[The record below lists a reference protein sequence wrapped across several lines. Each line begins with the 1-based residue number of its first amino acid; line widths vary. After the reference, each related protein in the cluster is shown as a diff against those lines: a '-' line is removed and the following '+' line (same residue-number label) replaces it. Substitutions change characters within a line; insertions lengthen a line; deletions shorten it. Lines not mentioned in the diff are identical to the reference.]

1 MVTVFGNGILQ
12 ENGEVDHAKLREIVF
27 PDTTKHKQ
35 QALSRKGTTYVK
47 MAKSSKDYELAIEAF
62 NKALTEHW
70 NPDTLQKLNAQQSKQ
85 KKNLGSRSI
94 MIQQ

>member
-1 MVTVFGNGILQ
+1 
-12 ENGEVDHAKLREIVF
+12 
-27 PDTTKHKQ
+27 
-35 QALSRKGTTYVK
+35 

-70 NPDTLQKLNAQQSKQ
+70 NRKTLQKLNAQQSKQ
-85 KKNLGSRSI
+85 KKNLGSI

>member
-1 MVTVFGNGILQ
+1 M
-12 ENGEVDHAKLREIVF
+12 
-27 PDTTKHKQ
+27 
-35 QALSRKGTTYVK
+35 
-47 MAKSSKDYELAIEAF
+47 SSKNYELAIEAF
-62 NKALTEHW
+62 NNALTEHW

>member
-1 MVTVFGNGILQ
+1 M
-12 ENGEVDHAKLREIVF
+12 
-27 PDTTKHKQ
+27 
-35 QALSRKGTTYVK
+35 K